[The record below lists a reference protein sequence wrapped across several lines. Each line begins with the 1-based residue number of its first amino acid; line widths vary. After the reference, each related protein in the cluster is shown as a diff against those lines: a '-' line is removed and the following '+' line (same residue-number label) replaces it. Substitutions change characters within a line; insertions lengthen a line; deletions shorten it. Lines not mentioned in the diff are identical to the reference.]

1 MNMSMTTQQMA
12 QTDKFT
18 AGDLVYCDILQLAAT
33 DWEVAVEG
41 GNLLNLQHTISSWPK
56 VLAVVI
62 EVRATLKVAKIY
74 VLPLNRCARSPYDYL
89 FTVERENDHYK
100 E

>member
-1 MNMSMTTQQMA
+1 MVQME
-12 QTDKFT
+12 QIKEYKP
-18 AGDLVYCDILQLAAT
+18 GDLVYCDILQLAST

-41 GNLLNLQHTISSWPK
+41 GNLLNLQHTVSSWPK

-62 EVRATLKVAKIY
+62 EVRRTLKVAKIY

>member
-1 MNMSMTTQQMA
+1 MMPCVTVQME
-12 QTDKFT
+12 QIKEYKP
-18 AGDLVYCDILQLAAT
+18 GDLVYCDILQLAST

-41 GNLLNLQHTISSWPK
+41 GNLLNLQHTVSSWPK

-62 EVRATLKVAKIY
+62 EVRRTLKVAKIY

>member
-1 MNMSMTTQQMA
+1 MMPCVTVQME
-12 QTDKFT
+12 QIKEYKP
-18 AGDLVYCDILQLAAT
+18 GDLVYCDILQLAAT

-41 GNLLNLQHTISSWPK
+41 GNLLNLQHTLSSWPK

-62 EVRATLKVAKIY
+62 EVRKTLKVAKIY

-89 FTVERENDHYK
+89 FTVKEKNEHYK
-100 E
+100 T

>member
-1 MNMSMTTQQMA
+1 MMPCVTVQME
-12 QTDKFT
+12 QIKEYKP
-18 AGDLVYCDILQLAAT
+18 GDLVYCDILQLAST

-41 GNLLNLQHTISSWPK
+41 GNLLNLQHTLSSWPK
-56 VLAVVI
+56 VLSVVI
-62 EVRATLKVAKIY
+62 EVRRTLKVAKIY